1 MRGTKAFVVHI
12 PNKYNEKYTTESGLE
27 IYGDHR
33 WMAKDLANTI
43 VDVVQIPFGYDGPI
57 KIGTKVFVDPTLV
70 MQGIHKEGV
79 IDSPY
84 LIDREE
90 ALYKAPE
97 DLIIAFSNDNQ
108 ETWKCLN
115 NNVLL
120 TKVER
125 KKDAKVNGII
135 QVGELNDRNSE
146 MVVFMSNDELV
157 EDGVNVGDTLY
168 VDDRLMIS
176 VKFNGK
182 ELIWLNVRDLFAL
195 V

>member
-1 MRGTKAFVVHI
+1 MRGTRAFVLHI

-43 VDVVQIPFGYDGPI
+43 VDVVQVPFGYEGPI
-57 KIGTKVFVDPTLV
+57 KKGSKVFVDPTLV

-90 ALYKAPE
+90 GWYKSPE
-97 DLIIAFSNDNQ
+97 NLIIAVSNDNQ
-108 ETWKCLN
+108 KTWSCIN

-120 TKVER
+120 TRVK
-125 KKDAKVNGII
+125 KDKDAKVNGII
-135 QVGELNDRNSE
+135 QVGEENSRNTE
-146 MVVFMSNDELV
+146 MAVFMSNDALI
-157 EDGVNVGDTLY
+157 EDGISAGDKLY
-168 VDDRLMIS
+168 VDDRLVIS

-182 ELIWLNVRDLFAL
+182 DLTWLNSKDLFAF